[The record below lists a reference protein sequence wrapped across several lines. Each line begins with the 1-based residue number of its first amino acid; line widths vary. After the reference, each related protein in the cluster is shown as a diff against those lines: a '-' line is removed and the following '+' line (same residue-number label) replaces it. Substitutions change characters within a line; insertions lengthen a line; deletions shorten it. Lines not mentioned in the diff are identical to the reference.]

1 MWHDI
6 MAFLVH
12 IQGAIR
18 GSIGSDIGVFATS
31 RDWFA
36 LLTVLPLGIVFG
48 AVHALTPGH
57 SKLVLATYLVG
68 SPFRLME
75 AVGVAIVLSVTHILT
90 AVLIAI
96 LALPLI
102 ETSLTSAGRAPL
114 LEDVSRG
121 ALALIGVWMV
131 VRALRGPPEHHSEG
145 AFVGFMA
152 GLIPCPLT
160 LFAMVLAISR
170 GVPAAGLVF
179 AAAMMLGVM
188 LTLSSVAAG
197 AILLKDGFA
206 KALESHGTALQRI
219 ARATEGAAG
228 LFLLAVGLR
237 EIFLR

>member
-1 MWHDI
+1 MWQDI
-6 MAFLVH
+6 MSFLVH

-18 GSIGSDIGVFATS
+18 DSIGSDVAVFATS
-31 RDWFA
+31 RDWTA

-57 SKLVLATYLVG
+57 SKVVLATYLVG

-102 ETSLTSAGRAPL
+102 ETGLTSAGRAPQ
-114 LEDVSRG
+114 LESISRG

-131 VRALRGPPEHHSEG
+131 VRAWRGPPEHHSEG
-145 AFVGFMA
+145 TFVGIMA

-188 LTLSSVAAG
+188 FTLSSVAAG

-206 KALESHGTALQRI
+206 KALESHGGVLQRVG
-219 ARATEGAAG
+219 RTTEGTAG
-228 LFLLAVGLR
+228 LLLLAIGLR
-237 EIFLR
+237 ELFVR